1 MSVFAQCWPGPH
13 LDVGRVCTSVQC
25 SVQLYRAQYRVV
37 CSTAAIADWDA
48 RRSGTVRSEA
58 VYKAASLRLS
68 ANSEPSVSTKIAAVR
83 RDSET
88 GRETQITVNSGRH
101 ERERG
106 QEEQQVREGKAPSL
120 LTVYDLTIST
130 KDQLAKLMLYSL
142 QKYKF
147 QLCNC
152 FRSRAERLYNDT
164 CILSMF

>member
-1 MSVFAQCWPGPH
+1 MGSHWPLPGQADVLTSASPLSPLPGVCVSGYDWVPHVVSLRGYLIRFCLGYVVSVFAQCWPGPN

-25 SVQLYRAQYRVV
+25 SVQPYRAQYRVV

-88 GRETQITVNSGRH
+88 GRETQNS
-101 ERERG
+101 
-106 QEEQQVREGKAPSL
+106 
-120 LTVYDLTIST
+120 
-130 KDQLAKLMLYSL
+130 DQ
-142 QKYKF
+142 
-147 QLCNC
+147 
-152 FRSRAERLYNDT
+152 
-164 CILSMF
+164 

>member
-1 MSVFAQCWPGPH
+1 MGYVVSVFAQCWPGPH
-13 LDVGRVCTSVQC
+13 LDVRRVCTSVQC

-88 GRETQITVNSGRH
+88 GRETQITVTSERH
-101 ERERG
+101 KPPGTGGATSERRN
-106 QEEQQVREGKAPSL
+106 V
-120 LTVYDLTIST
+120 
-130 KDQLAKLMLYSL
+130 
-142 QKYKF
+142 
-147 QLCNC
+147 
-152 FRSRAERLYNDT
+152 
-164 CILSMF
+164 